1 MILHLLFDD
10 KFGEYAIRQFS
21 EPEMCS
27 DFIVVTHSNAPDC
40 YNKYKGIEIVFED
53 NDSFLYLLQRLGEYK
68 AIVLHGLFYPW
79 QERVLRSV
87 PENVKVAWV
96 FWGGDIYGRH
106 DIADNYLSASSKRLR
121 RKQNLKR
128 FIKRKK
134 AFNRYEMPLDLLRRI
149 DYCLTDIPE
158 DFAFVKKYLQS
169 DIKELWYN
177 YYSIEETIGEL
188 MHSRCSGN
196 NILVGNSSTLE
207 CNHID
212 GFKAIKGLPL
222 TSSEK
227 VFVPLSY
234 GESWLKKE
242 ITIKGMKMFGKSFYP
257 LTVFQPRSEYNQL
270 IQSCSVVVMP
280 HYRPQAFGNI
290 LTALWMGARVFL
302 SEKNPLLTY
311 FKRVG
316 AVVFSIEHDLKK
328 SNPHVL
334 LCFWHHNRHNP
345 LQNPTYKSYRRQ
357 ILPYPGTGTPMP
369 NLCKIFLL

>member
-27 DFIVVTHSNAPDC
+27 DFIVVTHSNAPNC

-53 NDSFLYLLQRLGEYK
+53 DDSFLNLLQRLGEYK

-87 PENVKVAWV
+87 PKNVKVAWV

-106 DIADNYLSASSKRLR
+106 DMADNYLSSSSKRLR

-134 AFNRYEMPLDLLRRI
+134 ALDRYEVPLNLLQRI

-158 DFAFVKKYLQS
+158 DFALVKKYLQS

-177 YYSIEETIGEL
+177 YYSVEETIGDL
-188 MHSRCSGN
+188 MYYRCNGN
-196 NILVGNSSTLE
+196 NILVGNSSSLE
-207 CNHID
+207 CNYID

-222 TSSEK
+222 NSSEN

-242 ITIKGMKMFGKSFYP
+242 ITQKGMKMLGKHFYP
-257 LTVFQPRSEYNQL
+257 LTCFLPRSEYNQL

-290 LTALWMGARVFL
+290 LTALWLGSRVFL
-302 SEKNPLLTY
+302 SERNPLLTY
-311 FKRVG
+311 FKRIG
-316 AVVFSIEHDLKK
+316 AVVFSIEFDLKK
-328 SNPHVL
+328 SNPKVL
-334 LCFWHHNRHNP
+334 FPLTDNEREQNRTAIMA
-345 LQNPTYKSYRRQ
+345 LYGKSV
-357 ILPYPGTGTPMP
+357 IHKKVLEIVEVLNM
-369 NLCKIFLL
+369 

>member
-21 EPEMCS
+21 ELEMCS

-40 YNKYKGIEIVFED
+40 SNKYKGIEIVFED
-53 NDSFLYLLQRLGEYK
+53 NDSFLNLLQRLGEYK

-106 DIADNYLSASSKRLR
+106 DIADNYLSASSKRLK
-121 RKQNLKR
+121 RKKILKR

-134 AFNRYEMPLDLLRRI
+134 AFIRYEMPLDLLRRI

-158 DFAFVKKYLQS
+158 DFAFVKNYIQS

-177 YYSIEETIGEL
+177 YYSVEETIGEL
-188 MHSRCSGN
+188 MYTKCNGK
-196 NILVGNSSTLE
+196 NILVGNSSSLE
-207 CNHID
+207 CNYID

-227 VFVPLSY
+227 VFSPLCY
-234 GESWLKKE
+234 GESWLRKE
-242 ITIKGMKMFGKSFYP
+242 ITQKGVKMLGKRFYP

-290 LTALWMGARVFL
+290 LTALWMGSRVFL
-302 SEKNPLLTY
+302 SDKNPLLTY

-334 LCFWHHNRHNP
+334 FP
-345 LQNPTYKSYRRQ
+345 LTDIEREQNHTAIMALYGKDV
-357 ILPYPGTGTPMP
+357 MHKK
-369 NLCKIFLL
+369 NLELVKVLNT

>member
-40 YNKYKGIEIVFED
+40 SNKYKGSEIVFED
-53 NDSFLYLLQRLGEYK
+53 NDSFLNLLQRLGEYK

-87 PENVKVAWV
+87 PRTVKVAWV

-106 DIADNYLSASSKRLR
+106 DIAENYLSTSSKRLR
-121 RKQNLKR
+121 LKQTLKR

-134 AFNRYEMPLDLLRRI
+134 AFGRYEVPLNLLRRI

-158 DFAFVKKYLQS
+158 DFAFVKKYLRS

-177 YYSIEETIGEL
+177 YYSVEETIGEL
-188 MHSRCSGN
+188 MYAKCDGK
-196 NILVGNSSTLE
+196 NILVGNSSSLE
-207 CNHID
+207 CNYID
-212 GFKAIKGLPL
+212 GFKAIKELPL

-227 VFVPLSY
+227 VFAPLCY
-234 GESWLKKE
+234 GESWLRNE
-242 ITIKGMKMFGKSFYP
+242 ITQKGMKMLGKHFYP
-257 LTVFQPRSEYNQL
+257 LTVFQPRREYNQL
-270 IQSCSVVVMP
+270 IRSCSVVVMP

-290 LTALWMGARVFL
+290 LTALWMGSRVFL
-302 SEKNPLLTY
+302 SDKNPLLTY

-334 LCFWHHNRHNP
+334 VPLTDKEREQNHTAIMALYGKDIMHN
-345 LQNPTYKSYRRQ
+345 K
-357 ILPYPGTGTPMP
+357 
-369 NLCKIFLL
+369 NLELVEVLNT